1 MRWMT
6 NGYGKNPQY
15 DGFYA
20 VCISLDES
28 PGSHYSYKPTTLGNR
43 RILSANEDGIQ
54 GTVSLSFPRRPYTR
68 PFPDM
73 FLSLTLYRLLEKK
86 LGNSYT
92 PRELIHTLQDMNFL
106 QLPIDDY
113 VPAYTRTEIT
123 DAIQNAFG
131 FRNGL

>member
-1 MRWMT
+1 MKTEFKARSV
-6 NGYGKNPQY
+6 YLSRE
-15 DGFYA
+15 D
-20 VCISLDES
+20 
-28 PGSHYSYKPTTLGNR
+28 
-43 RILSANEDGIQ
+43 RIRAHFLIC
-54 GTVSLSFPRRPYTR
+54 
-68 PFPDM
+68 

-123 DAIQNAFG
+123 DAIQYNNQKHFIIAAFNQFVKYITFQHDLSNAYFSVPIPILFFNAKYMRLSG
-131 FRNGL
+131 IVYS

>member
-1 MRWMT
+1 MKTEFKARSV
-6 NGYGKNPQY
+6 YLSRE
-15 DGFYA
+15 D
-20 VCISLDES
+20 
-28 PGSHYSYKPTTLGNR
+28 
-43 RILSANEDGIQ
+43 RIRAHFLIC
-54 GTVSLSFPRRPYTR
+54 
-68 PFPDM
+68 

-131 FRNGL
+131 FRTDYEVLSEKQMKKILSTTKKI

>member
-1 MRWMT
+1 
-6 NGYGKNPQY
+6 
-15 DGFYA
+15 
-20 VCISLDES
+20 
-28 PGSHYSYKPTTLGNR
+28 
-43 RILSANEDGIQ
+43 
-54 GTVSLSFPRRPYTR
+54 
-68 PFPDM
+68 M

-131 FRNGL
+131 FRTDYEVLSEKQMKKILRTTKKI